1 MGNNEFLEG
10 RVVSA
15 NFVYTNQA
23 AATTLTSPAYI
34 PGGAIVTGVTYFSPA
49 ATHVDASNGLFNI
62 RAGAITICSAQDV
75 AQLPAQT
82 IASRPSLVSTA
93 GMYISTVGQLNLAMG
108 TATFP
113 GTGSVSLNVY
123 AGFIV

>member
-1 MGNNEFLEG
+1 MANNEFLEG

-15 NFVYTNQA
+15 NFAYTNQA
-23 AATTLTSPAYI
+23 AATTLSSPVYI
-34 PGGAIVTGVTYFSPA
+34 PTGAVVTGVTYLSPL

-62 RAGAITICSAQDV
+62 LAGAVTLCSAQDV
-75 AQLPAQT
+75 AALPAQT

-93 GMYISTVGQLNLAMG
+93 GMYLSTAGYLNLVMG